1 MQLRIKE
8 ICEHNNISIAE
19 LGRMIGVTKSS
30 IHTILS
36 NGNPSLSTLD
46 KIANALKIPVWQLF
60 VSPKDLE
67 KKELTA
73 LIEHKGQFYKAT
85 TLEELKVAVFR
96 LCDKNNAERIEEAVK
111 IMREIFIRNYHSLTE
126 KEPREAVDK
135 GEEEYTVYPAFTWK
149 DITASIRTLPDELKI
164 PFTLFIAGYTYS
176 DIAEKLDLPVGT
188 VKSRV
193 YFARQELLKIVSK
206 GV

>member
-30 IHTILS
+30 IHTILN

-46 KIANALKIPVWQLF
+46 KIATALKIPVWQLF
-60 VSPKDLE
+60 VSPQDIE

-73 LIEHKGQFYKAT
+73 LIEHNGQFYKAT
-85 TLEELKVAVFR
+85 TLEELKVAVFQ
-96 LCDKNNAERIEEAVK
+96 LFDKNNADRIEEAAK
-111 IMREIFIRNYHSLTE
+111 IMREIFIRNYHSILE
-126 KEPREAVDK
+126 NEPREAVNK
-135 GEEEYTVYPAFTWK
+135 EGEEYTVELAFTMK
-149 DITASIRTLPDELKI
+149 EMTESIRLLPDELKT
-164 PFTLFIAGYTYS
+164 PFILFINGYTYS
-176 DIAEKLDLPVGT
+176 EIAEKLDLPVGT

-193 YFARQELLKIVSK
+193 YFARQELLKIVAK